1 MEGVCYYIISIQSGV
16 CTEGEVRLSGL
27 TASEL
32 QGNVEICH
40 DNVWGGVCDDRWWN
54 PDARV
59 VCRQLGFSG
68 THSNCIVCSCRTEY
82 IWQGCLCVTAVF
94 FGGGCFA
101 F

>member
-1 MEGVCYYIISIQSGV
+1 MVSVIYNINTIGV
-16 CTEGEVRLSGL
+16 CTEGEVRLTGL
-27 TASEL
+27 TASDL

-59 VCRQLGFSG
+59 VCRQLGYSG
-68 THSNCIVCSCRTEY
+68 TDSNYIGIAAERSIFGLTAGMFVCNS
-82 IWQGCLCVTAVF
+82 F
-94 FGGGCFA
+94 FITVIF